1 MENGGLAV
9 YFGENLAQI
18 LSQKIK
24 AVYPKFDAQSYYRKI
39 AATTPNF
46 GYSQRI
52 LAHANALNELSK
64 KTLNATQ
71 TAKAPIKKPPAKAE
85 AA

>member
-1 MENGGLAV
+1 MENGRLAV
-9 YFGENLAQI
+9 HFGENLAQI

-24 AVYPKFDAQSYYRKI
+24 TVYPKFDTQSYYRKI

-64 KTLNATQ
+64 KNP
-71 TAKAPIKKPPAKAE
+71 KRHPNR
-85 AA
+85 